1 MKSTW
6 LAYFIIEM
14 TNESIKPTKTSTKN
28 TNSLI
33 SNKTIKSNELIEQ
46 NQVQILTVQ

>member
-28 TNSLI
+28 NKLLI
-33 SNKTIKSNELIEQ
+33 PNKTNTSNGLSKQ

>member
-28 TNSLI
+28 
-33 SNKTIKSNELIEQ
+33 NEFMNLSKEQ
-46 NQVQILTVQ
+46 WGKKFD